1 MESIVNFFGRIFG
14 ELINSLSNQIRYR
27 ITDIAESK
35 IQETVEK
42 PFNQSA
48 KTSQQTT
55 SDRQERNTK
64 S

>member
-1 MESIVNFFGRIFG
+1 MESNGFFCRVFG
-14 ELINSLSNQIRYR
+14 ELINSLFNQIRYK

-35 IQETVEK
+35 IQETVEEL
-42 PFNQSA
+42 FNQSA